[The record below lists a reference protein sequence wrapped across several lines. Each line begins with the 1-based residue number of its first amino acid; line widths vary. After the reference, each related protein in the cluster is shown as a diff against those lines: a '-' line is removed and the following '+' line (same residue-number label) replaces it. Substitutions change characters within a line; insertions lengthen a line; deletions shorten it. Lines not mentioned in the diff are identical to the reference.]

1 MPTTE
6 LAQRLA
12 NRPAEQIDLRTQLM
26 GMTEQFQL
34 AMPRGFEAKQLV
46 RDALTCLRETPKLAQ
61 CDPGSVLGGLMTAAQ
76 LGLRPAVLGQCWLL
90 PMWDRK
96 VGGHRAQLVVGYL
109 GYLELLHR
117 SGRIAKVTA
126 RKVFEAD
133 DFDVRYGDDERLKHK
148 PALFSDRGEVVAYYA
163 VASLVPKATT
173 FTIMTRQEMEEH
185 RDKFA
190 MAKTKDGRIIGPWKD
205 HFDQMALKTVILKLA
220 KYLPKSPEIQGAI
233 AADGGVREDTDPR
246 GDIITV
252 TQDVPLE
259 DPVLALSPE
268 AVQAALPAADD
279 DMWAKAEEQ
288 AKQAAAEAGYSTP

>member
-1 MPTTE
+1 MSTTD
-6 LAQRLA
+6 LATRLA
-12 NRPAEQIDLRTQLM
+12 ARPVEAPADLRTQLM

-76 LGLRPAVLGQCWLL
+76 LGLRPAVLGQCWML

-96 VGGHRAQLVVGYL
+96 SGGHRAQLIVGYL
-109 GYLELLHR
+109 GFVELLNR
-117 SGRIAKVTA
+117 SGRVAKITA
-126 RKVFEAD
+126 RQVYEAD
-133 DFDVRYGDDERLKHK
+133 EFDVRYGDDEKLKHK
-148 PALFSDRGEVVAYYA
+148 PMLFGPRGECIAYYA
-163 VASLVPKATT
+163 TATLVPKATT
-173 FTIMTRQEMEEH
+173 FSIMTKPEMEEH

-190 MAKTKDGRIIGPWKD
+190 MAKTREGKIIGPWKD
-205 HFDQMALKTVILKLA
+205 HFDQMALKTVVLKLA
-220 KYLPKSPEIQGAI
+220 RLLPKSPEIMGAM
-233 AADGGVREDTDPR
+233 AADGGVREDVDPR

-259 DPVLALSPE
+259 EPMLALSPE

-279 DMWAKAEEQ
+279 DIWAKAEEQ
-288 AKQAAAEAGYSTP
+288 AKQVAAEAGYEA